1 MAYDFDKV
9 DDRAHLTQASS
20 PSGDWSF
27 GCHFFARSAGESNAG
42 VLYIAETS
50 AGGLVCVTR
59 FSSAAGRL
67 LASQHYSLTQPQ
79 SVTDAFTT
87 MNVWYIIVVTFTAAD
102 RTTRIYK
109 GVLDGVAMAEVTY
122 AAKPTGAGTQSTTGT
137 VLSIGNR
144 TATDLTFDGRITR
157 PFVSGRVL
165 TLAEMEAYRTGSA
178 PPSDSLRNYWPFAS
192 DANDVSGNNA
202 HLTLNPAPT
211 LVDDPFSKA
220 ASGSAI
226 VSASSAVAATGAKSV
241 ATSAS
246 VSSASSVAATG
257 AKSAAPPVSVSAASS
272 VTSTG
277 RKSTSQPATAA
288 AVSAVT
294 VFGSK
299 RSTGAATVSATSSVV
314 ASGFIPELHDG
325 SASIAATS
333 TVNTTGAKGSRASV
347 SISATTTAAGAGLR
361 TSQGSFTLA
370 AVATSLA
377 LGTKAGEGVAT
388 VTTAS
393 TLTAA
398 GRNPTAFRR
407 RSVVT
412 PRGSTAAT
420 PRRSTVATPRRS

>member
-27 GCHFFARSAGESNAG
+27 GCHFFARSAGEANAG
-42 VLYIAETS
+42 VLYIAETG
-50 AGGLVCVTR
+50 AGGLVNVVR
-59 FSSAAGRL
+59 FNTAGGRI
-67 LASQHYSLTQPQ
+67 LASQFCSLTQPQ
-79 SVTDAFTT
+79 SLTDAFTT
-87 MNVWYIIVVTFTAAD
+87 MNVWYIIVVTFTAAEKV
-102 RTTRIYK
+102 TRIYK
-109 GVLDGVAMAEVTY
+109 GVLDGAAMAEVTY
-122 AAKPTGAGTQSTTGT
+122 AAKPTGSGAQSTAGT

-178 PPSDSLRNYWPFAS
+178 PPGDSLRNYWPFAS

-220 ASGSAI
+220 ASGSAAI
-226 VSASSAVAATGAKSV
+226 SSTSAVAATGAKSIAKPAQV
-241 ATSAS
+241 SAAAS
-246 VSSASSVAATG
+246 VTATG
-257 AKSAAPPVSVSAASS
+257 AKSAAPPVTVSAASS

-277 RKSTSQPATAA
+277 RKSTSQSGTVA

-294 VFGSK
+294 VSGSK
-299 RSTGAATVSATSSVV
+299 RATGPATVSATSSVV

-325 SASIAATS
+325 AASIAAIS
-333 TVNTTGAKGSRASV
+333 TVNTTGVKGGRASV
-347 SISATTTAAGAGLR
+347 SIASTSSAGAVGLR

-370 AVATSLA
+370 AVTASFA
-377 LGTKAGEGVAT
+377 AGTKAGEGVAT
-388 VTTAS
+388 VTAAS
-393 TLTAA
+393 TLSAA